1 LALVGNAQGG
11 KVMSSFHLED
21 LETWQEAFVLPGI
34 ILFLEREPDADTISR
49 LKQLVIDIEVANS
62 YKKD

>member
-1 LALVGNAQGG
+1 
-11 KVMSSFHLED
+11 MSSFHLED